1 MNGLTFS
8 PILGWAGSSA
18 VAVAVVAVTV
28 GLAVRSRRLPYSD
41 ATTTDHARRIMIA
54 VVLAI
59 IMMTPSTVHV
69 TRTQAVNATDVFI
82 AVDVTGSMAVS
93 DAHYGS
99 KDAIMRLDA
108 AKKAVSD
115 ITKIYPDASF
125 AAIRFGA
132 SGTLDVPLTPDSRA
146 IGNWAGTLKPEP
158 TGSSSGSNLDKAI
171 DPLLPAMK
179 ATRAQHPDDRIIVV
193 YISDGEQT
201 SRKVRRTFSSL
212 RAYANGG
219 LVVGVGSS
227 AGGRI
232 PQVDNTGKVDSKRF
246 ITDPTT
252 KQPGISMMDEKNLKA
267 IADEMS
273 GGYVHADAGRV
284 IGEQDAREASSQY
297 RLASTY
303 KQREHSVPVV
313 WPFAIVLTVLL
324 AWEAIAWARTSRR
337 LI

>member
-18 VAVAVVAVTV
+18 VAFAVMAVTV
-28 GLAVRSRRLPYSD
+28 GLTVRSRRATHSD
-41 ATTTDHARRIMIA
+41 ATMADHIRRILA
-54 VVLAI
+54 SVVLAV
-59 IMMTPSTVHV
+59 MMFAPSTVHV
-69 TRTQAVNATDVFI
+69 TTTQAVNATDVFI

-99 KDAIMRLDA
+99 KDAVMRLTA
-108 AKKAVSD
+108 AQKAVAD
-115 ITKIYPDASF
+115 ITKAYPDASF

-132 SGTLDVPLTPDSRA
+132 SGTLDVPLTPDARA
-146 IGNWAGTLKPEP
+146 IGNWAETLRPEP

-179 ATRAQHPDDRIIVV
+179 ATRARHPDDRIVVV

-201 SRKVRRTFSSL
+201 SRKIRRTFSSL
-212 RAYANGG
+212 RAYADDG
-219 LVVGVGSS
+219 LVVGVGS
-227 AGGRI
+227 ADGGKI
-232 PQVDNTGKVDSKRF
+232 PQVGNDGTVDVKRF

-252 KQPGISMMDEKNLKA
+252 KQPGISMMDEKNLKD

-273 GGYVHADAGRV
+273 GAYVHVDAART
-284 IGEQDAREASSQY
+284 IGAGDARGTSTQY

-303 KQREHSVPVV
+303 KQREHSVPIV
-313 WPFAIVLTVLL
+313 WPFAVLLVALL
-324 AWEAIAWARTSRR
+324 AWEAVSWARTSRR